1 MNRISIPTA
10 QRTPRPEALALR
22 SGAALKRRRIGLG
35 LSQADFAK
43 RLGMTRVDYEAL
55 ERGNLVAGI
64 PAAARV
70 A

>member
-1 MNRISIPTA
+1 MNRIITPTA

-22 SGAALKRRRIGLG
+22 AGAALKRRRIGLG

-43 RLGMTRVDYEAL
+43 HLGMTRVHYEAM
-55 ERGNLVAGI
+55 ERGAVI
-64 PAAARV
+64 STVPAARV